1 MEIYLISAYCLLFF
15 VPSLVLNFLQYRHI
29 ESALRKKEVLLSAKA
44 YQEAGEYA
52 LKKLGLDILQDF
64 LGVLLFAFW
73 VCCGFEWLNAYTP
86 SFSDLKLSS
95 SVLLVLEFLILTQIV
110 FLPFKYHRE
119 MVLDK
124 EFGFSKQSNYLFFMD
139 FFKGVLLSIIFGGMA
154 LFVLMC
160 IMERVELWWVWGAV
174 FVFAVMILINFAY
187 PTWIAPLFNTF
198 SPLQDECLQQKIESS
213 LEQVGFKSNGIF
225 VMDASKRDG
234 RLNAY
239 FGGFGKNKRVVLFD
253 TLLEKISCEGLI
265 AILGHELGHFKHK
278 DLIFNLLIQGLFLFF
293 IFFIAGHL
301 PKELFDGLELERDPG
316 NLLNFLILIAPVVSF
331 WFLPLVGY
339 FSRRAEFRA
348 DAFGASL
355 SSKRT
360 LAEALLRLVNES
372 KSFPSS
378 HPWYIFFHFT
388 HPPLLERLKALDYE
402 V

>member
-1 MEIYLISAYCLLFF
+1 MLFF
-15 VPSLVLNFLQYRHI
+15 VPSLILDLLQYRHI
-29 ESALRKKEVLLSAKA
+29 KCALGQKEVLLSAKD
-44 YQEAGEYA
+44 YQEAGRYA
-52 LKKLGLDILQDF
+52 LRKLRINIVQETF
-64 LGVLLFAFW
+64 GVLLFAFW
-73 VCCGFEWLNAYTP
+73 ISCGFKWLNAYTP
-86 SFSDLKLSS
+86 QILDLKVSS
-95 SVLLVLEFLILTQIV
+95 SVLIVLEFLILSQIV
-110 FLPFKYHRE
+110 FLPFKYYRE

-124 EFGFSKQSNYLFFMD
+124 QFGFSKQSNRLFFVD
-139 FFKGVLLSIIFGGMA
+139 FLKGVLLSIVVGGMI
-154 LFVLMC
+154 LYILMR
-160 IMERVELWWVWGAV
+160 IMESVQLWWVWGAV
-174 FVFAVMILINFAY
+174 FVFMIMIFINFAY
-187 PTWIAPLFNTF
+187 PTLIAPLFNTF
-198 SPLQDECLQQKIESS
+198 SPLQDERLQQKIEAL

-239 FGGFGKNKRVVLFD
+239 FCGFGKNKRVVLFD

-278 DLIFNLLIQGLFLFF
+278 DLIFNLFIQGFFLFL
-293 IFFIAGHL
+293 IFFVAGSL
-301 PKELFDGLELERDPG
+301 PAELFDGLQLERGPG
-316 NLLNFLILIAPVVSF
+316 NLLNFLILIAPIVSF

-348 DAFGASL
+348 DGFGASL
-355 SSKRT
+355 SSKKT
-360 LAEALLRLVNES
+360 LAEALVRLVNEN